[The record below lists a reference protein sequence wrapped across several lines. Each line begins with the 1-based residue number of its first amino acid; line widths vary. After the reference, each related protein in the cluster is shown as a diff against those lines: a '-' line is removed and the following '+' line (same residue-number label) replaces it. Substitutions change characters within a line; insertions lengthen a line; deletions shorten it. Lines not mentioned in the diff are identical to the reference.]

1 MLRVEQACPMA
12 HGCAAPCPSSTG
24 SWLLPVANAD
34 CSVLR
39 TRRLPS
45 PALHPSLCFFLPP
58 SNVCICWTTA
68 FFIFSLRHVK
78 NAFCSHA
85 LFTK

>member
-45 PALHPSLCFFLPP
+45 PALHPSLCFFFFLLQM
-58 SNVCICWTTA
+58 CA
-68 FFIFSLRHVK
+68 FAGQLHFLFSL
-78 NAFCSHA
+78 SD
-85 LFTK
+85 T